1 MRQIVLDTE
10 TTGLSVADG
19 HRIIEIG
26 CLEVLDRRITGR
38 NLHFYVN
45 PERAIDEGAMAV
57 HGITPEMLADK
68 PRFGEVADEVL
79 RFVGGAQVIIHN
91 AAFDLGFLDA
101 EIQRLGGGG
110 RFVDHCDGVLDTL
123 LLARELHPGKR
134 NSLDAL
140 CERYGISNAHRKLHG
155 ALLDAELLADVY
167 LAMTGGQTSLSLAGQ
182 GAGEDRGGRQQA
194 SPISRLPADR
204 PLTRVIRASA
214 EDLAAHA
221 ARMAA
226 VEKSAGGPS
235 VWAQLE
241 AAPVAESRLHLHC
254 GDL

>member
-167 LAMTGGQTSLSLAGQ
+167 LAMTRGQETLEIALH
-182 GAGEDRGGRQQA
+182 
-194 SPISRLPADR
+194 
-204 PLTRVIRASA
+204 A
-214 EDLAAHA
+214 EDGRRGMRAEDGDWPPTGLPVFAPTAS
-221 ARMAA
+221 
-226 VEKSAGGPS
+226 E
-235 VWAQLE
+235 LE
-241 AAPVAESRLHLHC
+241 AHEALLGAIAKDAKGPALWARLAE
-254 GDL
+254 G